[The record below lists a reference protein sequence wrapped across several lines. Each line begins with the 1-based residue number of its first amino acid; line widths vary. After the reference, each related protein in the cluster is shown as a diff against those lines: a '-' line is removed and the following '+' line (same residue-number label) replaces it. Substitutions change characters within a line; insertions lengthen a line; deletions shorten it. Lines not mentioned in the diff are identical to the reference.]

1 MGEDCTN
8 NRRRDCTHSSGL
20 RGLTIRDPNGRST
33 ETPYAPAVTRHVI
46 TDEATIVAVM
56 ASNSLTPPPRRGD
69 GSALQLR
76 AAMARFALPGAHPQR
91 REDVVVAI
99 AALDRTLLHAYTCV
113 ATRRRLVGP
122 VVDVLPAVARAVPV
136 EALAVAYGLVA
147 SDDHATID
155 RLLAD
160 MELVVAVVA
169 RGREPSDD
177 ADEAADRLL
186 QLAADHPLGVLPV
199 VSVLYQSFDATAAL
213 IATMLDAEAGARTRT
228 AAIPRT
234 VRQALVD
241 VTFGELELAQ
251 GDDVQLEIGTPTL
264 EFGSG
269 PHRCPGR
276 DVAELIA
283 TSVVDTLAVTGYVV
297 DLSTVVHDEDGRPMS
312 LSVRRPGRST
322 DVQ

>member
-1 MGEDCTN
+1 
-8 NRRRDCTHSSGL
+8 
-20 RGLTIRDPNGRST
+20 
-33 ETPYAPAVTRHVI
+33 
-46 TDEATIVAVM
+46 
-56 ASNSLTPPPRRGD
+56 
-69 GSALQLR
+69 
-76 AAMARFALPGAHPQR
+76 
-91 REDVVVAI
+91 
-99 AALDRTLLHAYTCV
+99 
-113 ATRRRLVGP
+113 
-122 VVDVLPAVARAVPV
+122 
-136 EALAVAYGLVA
+136 
-147 SDDHATID
+147 
-155 RLLAD
+155 
-160 MELVVAVVA
+160 
-169 RGREPSDD
+169 
-177 ADEAADRLL
+177 
-186 QLAADHPLGVLPV
+186 
-199 VSVLYQSFDATAAL
+199 LYQSFDATAAL

-241 VTFGELELAQ
+241 VTFGELEFAQ